1 MFSTLSCFCRFYP
14 KSISIEI
21 LDALP
26 AHYLWWF
33 SIFWRP
39 HSTRVTPVTL
49 INWSTNSKHLA
60 NIVLADCSS
69 LLSSFV
75 SLTFWL
81 CIDINVRL
89 QANQCGQ
96 FDFNILNMT
105 PFPPSQFLCLTK
117 QYFYLVHLKSSVRQ
131 SHAMN
136 KCEPVVARHK
146 VVVDGLILPATTETV
161 LYQKI

>member
-1 MFSTLSCFCRFYP
+1 MYILQQCFPLWAVFAVFTRNQLALRFLTHSLLTTFDDSPYSGGP
-14 KSISIEI
+14 
-21 LDALP
+21 
-26 AHYLWWF
+26 
-33 SIFWRP
+33 
-39 HSTRVTPVTL
+39 STRVTPVTL

-96 FDFNILNMT
+96 FDFNILHDT
-105 PFPPSQFLCLTK
+105 LFPPSRFLCLTK
-117 QYFYLVHLKSSVRQ
+117 QYYLVHLKSSVKQ

-146 VVVDGLILPATTETV
+146 VVVDGLILPATN
-161 LYQKI
+161 